1 MRKRNA
7 SIVNDRNNSRWLS
20 RGIVRVLGDERR
32 QAISIPLLAIVLS
45 LIASSLLLLALG
57 KNPLASFKA
66 ILAGAGFLPKTNYSA
81 GKGMFTDFMSTLAAL
96 TPMIFASLAVAVAS
110 KTGLFNIGVSG
121 QMIFAG
127 YFATVIVGY
136 STMPGIIAKP
146 LVLIIG
152 IIAGAVAGGIIGLL
166 KYRFNINEVVSSIML
181 NYIFQYVFGFFILTK
196 FIDPITRHSRAIS
209 PASRLLVTSVTLG
222 RFKTDLPIFVLLAI
236 AAAIGLKFF
245 LDRTRRGFELRAV
258 GAQPKAARYAGAKV
272 GQNIMLAM
280 IISGALAGLAGV
292 TYYLGYYDSITPKE
306 LASTGFDAIAVS
318 LLGNSNPIGILF
330 SSVLVTTIDKGATYM
345 SSAMDVQREISQVI
359 TGIILLFSAC
369 GAYIRYLVSKVRSE
383 NNKTEEVE

>member
-1 MRKRNA
+1 MKKRNA
-7 SIVNDRNNSRWLS
+7 LTHSL
-20 RGIVRVLGDERR
+20 VRIIGDERK
-32 QAISIPLLAIVLS
+32 QAISVPLLAILLS

-57 KNPLASFKA
+57 KNPVASFRA
-66 ILAGAGFLPKTNYSA
+66 ILAGAGFLPKMNYSA
-81 GKGMFTDFMSTLAAL
+81 GKGMFTDLMSTLAAL

-136 STMPGIIAKP
+136 STLPGVIAKP
-146 LVLIIG
+146 LVLLIG
-152 IIAGAVAGGIIGLL
+152 IVAGALAGGIIGLL
-166 KYRFNINEVVSSIML
+166 KHRFNINEVVSSIML

-196 FIDPITRHSRAIS
+196 YIDPITRHSRAINAS
-209 PASRLLVTSVTLG
+209 SRLLFTNVQVGQYKSDMPL
-222 RFKTDLPIFVLLAI
+222 FVLFAI

-245 LDRTRRGFELRAV
+245 LDKTRRGFELRAV

-306 LASTGFDAIAVS
+306 LSSTGFDAIAVS

-330 SSVLVTTIDKGATYM
+330 SSVLVTTVDKGATYM

-369 GAYIRYLVSKVRSE
+369 GAYIRYLVGKVRAEDS
-383 NNKTEEVE
+383 KTEVEE

>member
-1 MRKRNA
+1 M
-7 SIVNDRNNSRWLS
+7 
-20 RGIVRVLGDERR
+20 
-32 QAISIPLLAIVLS
+32 
-45 LIASSLLLLALG
+45 
-57 KNPLASFKA
+57 
-66 ILAGAGFLPKTNYSA
+66 
-81 GKGMFTDFMSTLAAL
+81 M
-96 TPMIFASLAVAVAS
+96 
-110 KTGLFNIGVSG
+110 
-121 QMIFAG
+121 FAG

-136 STMPGIIAKP
+136 SKLPGIIAMP
-146 LVLIIG
+146 LVLIVG
-152 IIAGAVAGGIIGLL
+152 IIAGAFAGGIIGLL
-166 KYRFNINEVVSSIML
+166 KHRFNINEVVSSIML

-209 PASRLLVTSVTLG
+209 PASRLLFTSVQIG
-222 RFKTDLPIFVLLAI
+222 RFKTDVPVFVLLAI
-236 AAAIGLKFF
+236 AAAIGLKFL

-272 GQNIMLAM
+272 GQNILLAM
-280 IISGALAGLAGV
+280 IISGAFAGLAGV

-306 LASTGFDAIAVS
+306 LSSVGFDAIAVS

-369 GAYIRYLVSKVRSE
+369 GAYIRYLLGKIRSE
-383 NNKTEEVE
+383 STKTEE

>member
-1 MRKRNA
+1 MKKRNT
-7 SIVNDRNNSRWLS
+7 LT
-20 RGIVRVLGDERR
+20 RGLIRVLGDERR
-32 QAISIPLLAIVLS
+32 QAISIPLLAILLS

-57 KNPLASFKA
+57 KNPFASFRS
-66 ILAGAGFLPKTNYSA
+66 ILAGAGFLPKANYSA

-96 TPMIFASLAVAVAS
+96 TPKIFASLSVAVAS

-121 QMIFAG
+121 QMMFAG

-136 STMPGIIAKP
+136 STLPGVIAKP
-146 LVLIIG
+146 LVLLVG
-152 IIAGAVAGGIIGLL
+152 IVAGAVAGGIIGLL
-166 KYRFNINEVVSSIML
+166 KHRFNINEVVSSIML

-196 FIDPITRHSRAIS
+196 FIDPITRHSKAIS
-209 PASRLLVTSVTLG
+209 SASRLLFTNVELG
-222 RFKTDLPIFVLLAI
+222 RFKADIPVFVLLAI

-245 LDRTRRGFELRAV
+245 LNRTRRGFELRAV
-258 GAQPKAARYAGAKV
+258 GAQSKAAKYAGAKV
-272 GQNIMLAM
+272 GQNILLAM

-306 LASTGFDAIAVS
+306 LSSTGFDAIAVS

-369 GAYIRYLVSKVRSE
+369 GAYIRYLVGKVRAE
-383 NNKTEEVE
+383 DTKTEVEE